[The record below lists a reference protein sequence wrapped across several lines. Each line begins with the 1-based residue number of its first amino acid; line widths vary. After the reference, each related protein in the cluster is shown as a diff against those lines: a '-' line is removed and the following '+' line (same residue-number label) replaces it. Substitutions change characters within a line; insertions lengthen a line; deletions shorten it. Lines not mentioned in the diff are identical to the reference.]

1 MSKPVRALIV
11 EDSEDDAALLVRE
24 LRRGGYDPSF
34 ERVQTAAALRKALS
48 VQGWDIIL
56 SDYSMP
62 QFNAID
68 ALEVLKATG
77 LDIPFI
83 LISGTVGE
91 ETAVAAMKAGASDYF
106 LKGNLARLPAAV
118 ERELRETEGRREH
131 KRAEDAL
138 VKLRKAVDTSGE
150 VVFMTDRDGVITF
163 VNPEFTRLY
172 GYAEA
177 EVVGKV
183 TPRILKSGSIQ
194 PEDYANFWSTIL
206 DKRVARGEVSNRT
219 KDGRLVSV
227 ESSANP
233 ILDEH
238 GAIIGFLA
246 IQRDVTAR
254 KLLERQFLQA
264 QKMEAVG
271 RLAGGIAHDFNNL
284 LTVIN
289 GYSGLLLERL
299 DPQSDDHKSI
309 QEIQKAG
316 ERAASLTR
324 QLLAFSR
331 KQILAPQVTDL
342 NAIVSDI
349 EKMLRRLIG
358 EDVEFLT
365 VLRPNLG
372 KVKVDTGQIEQVLTN
387 LVVNARD
394 AMPQGG
400 RITIETADVEL
411 DAAYVQTHHAVT
423 PGRYVMLAVSDTGHG
438 MDAETQS
445 HIFEPFFTTKE
456 AGKGTGLGLSTVYG
470 IVKQSGGYVWVY
482 SEPGRG
488 ATFKIYLPWATEAGE
503 TVKAEKP
510 AERLARGWET
520 ILLVED
526 QPGLRGLAQT
536 VLESAG
542 YRVLVASHP
551 QEAVGICE
559 GEAAPIHLLL
569 TDVVLPGMSGR
580 VLADHIVFSMPEMKV
595 LYMSG
600 YTDNAVVHHG
610 VLKEGMNFLQKPFS
624 PDVLLRKVREALNGK
639 GA

>member
-1 MSKPVRALIV
+1 MNKPIRALIV

-34 ERVQTAAALRKALS
+34 ERVQTAAALREALS

-62 QFNAID
+62 QFNAVD

-138 VKLRKAVDTSGE
+138 VKLRMAVDTSGV

-183 TPRILKSGSIQ
+183 TPRILKSGSTQ
-194 PEDYANFWSTIL
+194 PEDYANFWSSIL
-206 DKRVARGEVSNRT
+206 EKRVDRREIINRA

-254 KLLERQFLQA
+254 KLLEQQFIQA

-289 GYSGLLLERL
+289 GYSALLLERL
-299 DPQSDDHKSI
+299 DPQSDDLKPI

-342 NAIVSDI
+342 NAIVSDTDQ
-349 EKMLRRLIG
+349 MLRRLIG
-358 EDVEFLT
+358 EDIEFLT

-372 KVKVDTGQIEQVLTN
+372 KVKVDKGQIEQVLTN

-400 RITIETADVEL
+400 QITIETADVEL

-438 MDAETQS
+438 MDADTQS

-470 IVKQSGGYVWVY
+470 IVKQSGGYIWIY

-488 ATFKIYLPWATEAGE
+488 TTFKIYLPWATEAGE

-510 AERLARGWET
+510 AKRLARGRET

-526 QPGLRGLAQT
+526 EPGLRDLAQT
-536 VLESAG
+536 VLASAG

-551 QEAVGICE
+551 HEAVGICE
-559 GEAAPIHLLL
+559 KEAGPIHLLL
-569 TDVVLPGMSGR
+569 TDVVMPGMSGR
-580 VLADHIVFSMPEMKV
+580 VLADHFAFSKPEMKV

-624 PDVLLRKVREALNGK
+624 PDVLLRKVREVVNGK